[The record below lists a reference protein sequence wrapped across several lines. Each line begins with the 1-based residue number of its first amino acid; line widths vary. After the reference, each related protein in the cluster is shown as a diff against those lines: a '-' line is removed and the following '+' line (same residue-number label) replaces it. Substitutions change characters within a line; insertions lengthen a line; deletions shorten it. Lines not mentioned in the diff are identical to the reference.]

1 MVGWPTLRTLA
12 VGSGRT
18 YVSIRHRAS
27 RLGAVRH
34 PRLDPAERAA
44 RRPTEIPCRYC
55 GSVFLGARRYALLR
69 RRVLDPERG
78 PVSGLRASAHRLTV
92 LALRDGREAVRLAG
106 PGYPGG
112 CCHGRAG

>member
-1 MVGWPTLRTLA
+1 MA
-12 VGSGRT
+12 
-18 YVSIRHRAS
+18 
-27 RLGAVRH
+27 
-34 PRLDPAERAA
+34 DPADAGGRLWSHLRLYPASCVSARGGTAPSVGPGRAGGEA
-44 RRPTEIPCRYC
+44 ADRDTVPVLRLRVP
-55 GSVFLGARRYALLR
+55 GARRYALLR